1 MKELAA
7 MTGVST
13 RTLRYYD
20 EIALLKPVDYTEAG
34 YRLYN
39 QQSVDRL
46 QQILFYRE
54 LKMPLAK
61 VAQAMTQSREQVF
74 HEQRK
79 ALQQEHERL
88 EKLLH
93 VIDDALGENRMINE
107 QKFAAFK
114 QEKLAEQEQ
123 LYGVESRR
131 KYGEEAIKASYTKYQ
146 DMTEEQ
152 YKEMQAVEALLIEA
166 LRQPSVD
173 EAYVVALHKQWLLFT
188 WVTYTPKMHKGLVE
202 GYLADERFIAYYD
215 RQAGQGAT
223 QKLYEAIQHY
233 A

>member
-1 MKELAA
+1 

-20 EIALLKPVDYTEAG
+20 EIALLKPVDYTEGG

-61 VAQAMTQSREQVF
+61 VAQAMIQSREQVL

-93 VIDDALGENRMINE
+93 VIDDALGENRMTNE

-131 KYGEEAIKASYTKYQ
+131 KYGEEAVKASYTKYQ

>member
-1 MKELAA
+1 

>member
-1 MKELAA
+1 

-20 EIALLKPVDYTEAG
+20 EIALLKPVDYTEGG

-61 VAQAMTQSREQVF
+61 VAQAMTQSREQVL

-93 VIDDALGENRMINE
+93 VIDDALGENRMTNE

-131 KYGEEAIKASYTKYQ
+131 KYGEEAVKASYTKYQ

>member
-1 MKELAA
+1 

-54 LKMPLAK
+54 LNMPLAK
-61 VAQAMTQSREQVF
+61 VAQAMTQSREQVL

-93 VIDDALGENRMINE
+93 VIDDALGENRMTNE

-131 KYGEEAIKASYTKYQ
+131 KYGEEAVKASYTKYQ

-173 EAYVVALHKQWLLFT
+173 EAHVVALHKQWLLFT
-188 WVTYTPKMHKGLVE
+188 WATYTPEMHKGLVE
-202 GYLADERFIAYYD
+202 GYLADERFITYYD

-223 QKLYEAIQHY
+223 QRLYEAVKHY

>member
-1 MKELAA
+1 

-54 LKMPLAK
+54 LNMPLAK
-61 VAQAMTQSREQVF
+61 VAQAMTQSREQVL

-93 VIDDALGENRMINE
+93 VIDDALGENRMTNA

-123 LYGVESRR
+123 LYGVESRE
-131 KYGEEAIKASYTKYQ
+131 KYGEEAVKASYTKYQ
-146 DMTEEQ
+146 GVTKEQ
-152 YKEMQAVEALLIEA
+152 YKEMEAVETMLLEA

-188 WVTYTPKMHKGLVE
+188 WATYTPEMHKGLVE
-202 GYLADERFIAYYD
+202 GYLADERFITYYD

-223 QKLYEAIQHY
+223 QRLYEAVQHY

>member
-1 MKELAA
+1 

-61 VAQAMTQSREQVF
+61 VAQAMTQSREQVL

-93 VIDDALGENRMINE
+93 VIDDALGENRMTNE

-131 KYGEEAIKASYTKYQ
+131 KYGEEAVKASYTKYQ